1 MRIVEGCNSYGICC
15 DAEKVDDQNNEM
27 SHVWQRGGDSNP
39 ENRCNPVCI
48 RPKGAAHASNEGLKK
63 FIHRST
69 QLSYSA
75 QTAAEAGLE
84 PATHELSTVI
94 PSAFA
99 CCAINRKKGGRLNWL
114 VVFLIYNVCTLS
126 GIEPETYGISRC
138 SIL

>member
-1 MRIVEGCNSYGICC
+1 
-15 DAEKVDDQNNEM
+15 M
-27 SHVWQRGGDSNP
+27 SHVWQRGGESNP
-39 ENRCNPVCI
+39 ENRCNLVRI

-63 FIHRST
+63 SIHRST

-75 QTAAEAGLE
+75 QTAAETGLE

-94 PSAFA
+94 PSVFA
-99 CCAINRKKGGRLNWL
+99 CCAISRKKVGDQIGWL
-114 VVFLIYNVCTLS
+114 FCLSYGVDTPS

>member
-1 MRIVEGCNSYGICC
+1 MPKGVG
-15 DAEKVDDQNNEM
+15 DQNNKM
-27 SHVWQRGGDSNP
+27 SHVLQRGGESNP
-39 ENRCNPVCI
+39 ENRCNLVCI

-63 FIHRST
+63 FIHCST

-84 PATHELSTVI
+84 PVTHELSTVI

-99 CCAINRKKGGRLNWL
+99 CYAIKRAGDQIGWL
-114 VVFLIYNVCTLS
+114 FCLSYGVGTPS